1 MMVVVGRI
9 RVMARAS
16 CMSVHSV
23 CPTIHGATF
32 LTFFNGERSRRYID
46 HGAFVVVVFPTL
58 YLGMI
63 VATGVS
69 CRDLCLAI
77 ESNSFVIVATK
88 GVPFSRRE
96 DPNVNVQGET
106 PIHVHQLASL

>member
-1 MMVVVGRI
+1 
-9 RVMARAS
+9 
-16 CMSVHSV
+16 
-23 CPTIHGATF
+23 
-32 LTFFNGERSRRYID
+32 
-46 HGAFVVVVFPTL
+46 
-58 YLGMI
+58 MI

-88 GVPFSRRE
+88 GVPFSRGG

-106 PIHVHQLASL
+106 PTCTSVGEFVIVRKK